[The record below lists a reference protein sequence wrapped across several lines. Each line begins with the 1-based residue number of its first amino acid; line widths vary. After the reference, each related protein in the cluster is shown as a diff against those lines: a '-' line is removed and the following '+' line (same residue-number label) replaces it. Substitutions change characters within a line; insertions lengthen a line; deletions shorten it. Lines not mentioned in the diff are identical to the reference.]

1 MEPIVLLE
9 REENIAIITLNHPEK
24 LNAISVAVRDALYE
38 HILAVQTDPT
48 IDGIILRGNGK
59 GFCAGADLKEFGTD
73 PSVIEKRK
81 IRIQHD
87 IWEEFRKCPKP
98 IAAILHGFAVGSGI
112 EMAMIC
118 DFRFATPK
126 TKISLPE
133 CALGMLP
140 AAGGTQSLPRL
151 MRHGWA
157 IDFALKGYYLSAEE
171 AKARQIVTDI
181 FEEEYLF
188 EKVLCFMKRVTINA
202 KTAQHIKRLISFGM
216 DRPLEQGLAFE
227 QTLVLEN
234 YKQRFIAN
242 S

>member
-1 MEPIVLLE
+1 MESIVLLE
-9 REENIAIITLNHPEK
+9 RDENIAIITLNHPEK
-24 LNAISVAVRDALYE
+24 LNAVSVAMRDALYE
-38 HILAVQTDPT
+38 QILAVQADPT
-48 IDGIILRGNGK
+48 IDGVILRGNGK
-59 GFCAGADLKEFGTD
+59 GFCAGADLKEFGTI

-87 IWEEFRKCPKP
+87 IWEEFRRCPKP

-118 DFRFATPK
+118 DFRFAAPK

-157 IDFALKGYYLSAEE
+157 IDFAMKGYYLTAEE

-181 FEEEYLF
+181 FPEEHLF
-188 EKVLCFMKRVTINA
+188 DEVMRFMKRITTYP
-202 KTAQHIKRLISFGM
+202 KTAQQIKRLISSGM
-216 DRPLEQGLAFE
+216 DRSLEQGLAFE
-227 QTLVLEN
+227 QTLVKEC
-234 YKQRFIAN
+234 YKQKVIAN
-242 S
+242 G

>member
-1 MEPIVLLE
+1 MESIVLFE
-9 REENIAIITLNHPEK
+9 RQQNIAIITLNNPEK
-24 LNAISVAVRDALYE
+24 LNAVSVAMRDALYE
-38 HILAVQTDPT
+38 HILAVQADPT
-48 IDGIILRGNGK
+48 IDGVILKGNGK
-59 GFCAGADLKEFGTD
+59 GFCAGADLKEFGTV

-87 IWEEFRKCPKP
+87 IWEEFRRCPKP

-118 DFRFATPK
+118 DFRFAAPK

-157 IDFALKGYYLSAEE
+157 MDFAMKGYYLSAQE
-171 AKARQIVTDI
+171 AKARQIVTAI
-181 FEEEYLF
+181 FEEEQLF
-188 EKVLCFMKRVTINA
+188 EEVYRFMQRITTYPKV
-202 KTAQHIKRLISFGM
+202 AQQIKRLVTSGL
-216 DRPLEQGLAFE
+216 DRSLEQGLAFE
-227 QTLVLEN
+227 QTLVKEN
-234 YKQRFIAN
+234 YMQHVLAN
-242 S
+242 G

>member
-1 MEPIVLLE
+1 MESIVLLE
-9 REENIAIITLNHPEK
+9 RDENIAIITLNHPEK
-24 LNAISVAVRDALYE
+24 LNAVSVAMRDALYE
-38 HILAVQTDPT
+38 QILAVQADPT
-48 IDGIILRGNGK
+48 IDGVILRGNGK
-59 GFCAGADLKEFGTD
+59 GFCAGADLKEFGTI

-87 IWEEFRKCPKP
+87 IWDEFRRCSKP

-118 DFRFATPK
+118 DFRFAAPK

-157 IDFALKGYYLSAEE
+157 IDFAMKGYYLSAEE

-181 FEEEYLF
+181 FEEEHLF
-188 EKVLCFMKRVTINA
+188 DEVLSFMKRITMYP
-202 KTAQHIKRLISFGM
+202 KTAQQIKRLISSGM
-216 DRPLEQGLAFE
+216 DRSLEQGLAFE
-227 QTLVLEN
+227 QTLVKES
-234 YKQRFIAN
+234 YKQQVIAN
-242 S
+242 G

>member
-1 MEPIVLLE
+1 MESIVLLE
-9 REENIAIITLNHPEK
+9 RDENLAIITLNHPEK
-24 LNAISVAVRDALYE
+24 LNAVSVAMRDALYE
-38 HILAVQTDPT
+38 HILAVQADPT
-48 IDGIILRGNGK
+48 IDGVILRGNGK
-59 GFCAGADLKEFGTD
+59 GFCAGADLKEFGPI

-87 IWEEFRKCPKP
+87 IWDEFRRCSKP

-118 DFRFATPK
+118 DFRFAAPK

-157 IDFALKGYYLSAEE
+157 IDFAMKGYYLSAEE

-181 FEEEYLF
+181 FEEEHLF
-188 EKVLCFMKRVTINA
+188 DEVLSFMKRITTYP
-202 KTAQHIKRLISFGM
+202 KTAQQIKRLISSGM
-216 DRPLEQGLAFE
+216 DRSLEQGLAFE
-227 QTLVLEN
+227 QTLVKES
-234 YKQRFIAN
+234 YKQQIMSN
-242 S
+242 G

>member
-9 REENIAIITLNHPEK
+9 REENIAIITLNNPEK

-181 FEEEYLF
+181 FEEEHLF
-188 EKVLCFMKRVTINA
+188 EEVLCFMKRVTTNA

-216 DRPLEQGLAFE
+216 DRSLEQGLAFE

-234 YKQRFIAN
+234 YKQRFITN
-242 S
+242 R

>member
-1 MEPIVLLE
+1 MESIVLFE
-9 REENIAIITLNHPEK
+9 RQHNIAIITLNNPDK
-24 LNAISVAVRDALYE
+24 LNAVSVAMRDALYE
-38 HILAVQTDPT
+38 HILAVQADPT
-48 IDGIILRGNGK
+48 IDGVILKGNGK
-59 GFCAGADLKEFGTD
+59 GFCAGADLKEFGTA

-87 IWEEFRKCPKP
+87 IWEEFRRCPKP

-118 DFRFATPK
+118 DFRFAAPK

-157 IDFALKGYYLSAEE
+157 IDFAMKGYYLSAQE

-181 FEEEYLF
+181 FEEEQLF
-188 EKVLCFMKRVTINA
+188 EEVLGFMKRITA
-202 KTAQHIKRLISFGM
+202 YPKTAQHIKRLIASGL
-216 DRPLEQGLAFE
+216 DQSLEQGLALE
-227 QTLVLEN
+227 QTLVKEN
-234 YKQRFIAN
+234 YMQRVVAN
-242 S
+242 G

>member
-24 LNAISVAVRDALYE
+24 LNAVSVAMRDALYE
-38 HILAVQTDPT
+38 HILAVQDDPT

-59 GFCAGADLKEFGTD
+59 GFCAGADLKEFGMT

-118 DFRFATPK
+118 DFRFAAPK

-157 IDFALKGYYLSAEE
+157 IDFAMKGYYLSAEE

-181 FEEEYLF
+181 FEEEYLYD
-188 EKVLCFMKRVTINA
+188 EVLRFMKRVTA
-202 KTAQHIKRLISFGM
+202 YPKTAQHIKRLISFGL
-216 DRPLEQGLAFE
+216 DRSLEQGLAFE

-234 YKQRFIAN
+234 YKQRLISN
-242 S
+242 G

>member
-1 MEPIVLLE
+1 MERIVLLE
-9 REENIAIITLNHPEK
+9 REENIAIITLNDPEK
-24 LNAISVAVRDALYE
+24 LNAVSVAMRDALYE
-38 HILAVQTDPT
+38 HIVAVQLDPT
-48 IDGIILRGNGK
+48 IHGIILRGNGK
-59 GFCAGADLKEFGTD
+59 GFCAGADLKEFGTV

-87 IWEEFRKCPKP
+87 IWEEFRRCPKP

-118 DFRFATPK
+118 DFRFAAPK

-157 IDFALKGYYLSAEE
+157 IDFAMKGYYLSAEE
-171 AKARQIVTDI
+171 AKVRQIVTDI
-181 FEEEYLF
+181 FEEEHLF
-188 EKVLCFMKRVTINA
+188 DEVLRFMKRVTTYPKA
-202 KTAQHIKRLISFGM
+202 AQQIKRLISFGL
-216 DRPLEQGLAFE
+216 DRSLEQGLAFE
-227 QTLVLEN
+227 QTLIKEN
-234 YKQRFIAN
+234 YKQRLV
-242 S
+242 

>member
-9 REENIAIITLNHPEK
+9 RDENIAIITLNHPEK
-24 LNAISVAVRDALYE
+24 LNVVSVAIRNALYE
-38 HILAVQTDPT
+38 HILAVQADPT

-59 GFCAGADLKEFGTD
+59 GFCAGADLKEFGTV
-73 PSVIEKRK
+73 PSIIEKRK

-87 IWEEFRKCPKP
+87 IWEEFRRCPKP
-98 IAAILHGFAVGSGI
+98 IAAILHGYAVGSGI

-118 DFRFATPK
+118 DFRFAAPK

-157 IDFALKGYYLSAEE
+157 IDFAMKGYYLSAEE

-181 FEEEYLF
+181 FEEKHLF
-188 EKVLCFMKRVTINA
+188 DEVLRFMKRVTA
-202 KTAQHIKRLISFGM
+202 YPKTAMQIKRLISIGM
-216 DRPLEQGLAFE
+216 DQSLEQGLAFE
-227 QTLVLEN
+227 QTLLKEN
-234 YKQRFIAN
+234 YKQRLASN
-242 S
+242 G